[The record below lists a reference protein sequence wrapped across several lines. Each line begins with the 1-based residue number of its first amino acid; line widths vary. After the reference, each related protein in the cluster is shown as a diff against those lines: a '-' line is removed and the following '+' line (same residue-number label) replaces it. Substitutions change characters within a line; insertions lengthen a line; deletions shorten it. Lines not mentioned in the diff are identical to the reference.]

1 MTDSTLTSTLQ
12 YAKGEKPAKE
22 LGPGLRRGDEGG
34 RGDDNSPKILI
45 RKAAVLGAG
54 VMGAQIAAHLANAN
68 VKPILFDLPAKEGKD
83 KSAIANK
90 AIAGLAKLSPS
101 PLSVASV
108 AQQIQAANYDEHLE
122 LLKDCDLV
130 IEAISERMDW
140 KKDLFAKVAPYVA
153 PNAIF
158 ASNTSGL
165 SITELSKTM
174 PAELRKRFCGIHF
187 FNPPRYMRLVEL
199 IPTEETDDAVM
210 DRLETFLTT
219 TLGKGVIRAK
229 DTPNFVANRVGV
241 FSMLASMHHT
251 LAFKLGFDEVD
262 ALTGPGIGRA
272 KSATY
277 RTADVVGLDT
287 MAHVIKTMG
296 DTLPNDPWHAYYQAP
311 EWLAALVAKGALGQK
326 TKAGI
331 FTKKGKDILVL
342 DVAKKDYVVGTGKVA
357 DEVQAIL
364 KEKNPADQLAKLRAS
379 THPQAQFLWA
389 IFRDLFHYVAVHL
402 AQIAHSAR
410 DVDFAIRWGFG
421 WARGPFE
428 LWQAAGWQQVAKW
441 IEEDIQ
447 AGKTMAKAPLP
458 AWVTDGRKGVHSPEG
473 SYSGETGKMV
483 PRSKLPVYARQLFP
497 ETVIGEKPADRGTTV
512 FEDEGVRMWH
522 QGDRIAIVSF
532 KSKMHS
538 LGTEVLLGLNRAID
552 EAEKNFDALVIWHEA
567 PFAVGANLKA
577 ALESLKAGQF
587 DEFEKMVALFQTT
600 SQRLKYSLVPTV
612 AAVEGMA
619 LGGGCEFVM
628 HSQRVVAALESY
640 IGLVEVG
647 VGLLPAGGG
656 LKEFAERSVAWT
668 GGGDAFPAISRAFR
682 QIAMGEVSKSAEDAR
697 ERGFLKSSDLI
708 IFHPAELLYVAKQQA
723 RAMAESGVRPPLAPA
738 QIPVLGDTGIAT
750 LKMMLVNM
758 KEGGFISDHDYEIS
772 SRIAEVICGGEVEPG
787 SIVDEKWLLD
797 LERRHFVELAKMP
810 KTQERIEHM
819 LKTGKPLRN

>member
-1 MTDSTLTSTLQ
+1 MAETTTPP
-12 YAKGEKPAKE
+12 K
-22 LGPGLRRGDEGG
+22 LGPGPSPRSGARGDEGTAG
-34 RGDDNSPKILI
+34 ASPSPKILI

-54 VMGAQIAAHLANAN
+54 VMGVQIAAHLANAN
-68 VKPILFDLPAKEGKD
+68 VRAILFDLPAKEGKD

-90 AIAGLAKLSPS
+90 SIAGLAKMSPS
-101 PLSVASV
+101 PLAVNSVA
-108 AQQIQAANYDEHLE
+108 AQITAANYDEHLD

-140 KKDLFAKVAPYVA
+140 KKDLFQKVAPHIGT
-153 PNAIF
+153 NAIF

-165 SITELSKTM
+165 SITELGKTL

-199 IPTEETDDAVM
+199 IPTAETDPAVM

-241 FSMLASMHHT
+241 FSMLATMHHT
-251 LAFKLGFDEVD
+251 LQFKLGFDEVD

-296 DTLPNDPWHAYYQAP
+296 DTLPADPWAAFYQAP
-311 EWLAALVAKGALGQK
+311 EWLSGLIAKGALGQK

-342 DVAKKDYVVGTGKVA
+342 DVGAKDYRPSKGEVSA
-357 DEVQAIL
+357 EVQAIL
-364 KEKNPADQLAKLRAS
+364 KERNPAEQLAKLRNS

-402 AQIAHSAR
+402 ADIAHNAR

-428 LWQAAGWQQVAKW
+428 LWQAAGWQQVAQW
-441 IEEDIQ
+441 IEEDIK

-458 AWVTDGRKGVHSPEG
+458 RWVFDGRVGVHAPEA
-473 SYSGETGKMV
+473 SFSAATGKME
-483 PRSKLPVYARQLFP
+483 PRSKLPVYARQLLP
-497 ETVIGEKPADRGTTV
+497 EQVIGEKPVDRGTTV

-538 LGTEVLLGLNRAID
+538 LGTEVLLGLNRAVD

-577 ALESLKAGQF
+577 ALDSLKAGKY
-587 DEFEKMVALFQTT
+587 DEFEKMVALFQQT

-656 LKEFAERSVAWT
+656 LKEFAERSVAWA
-668 GGGDAFPAISRAFR
+668 GGGDAFPAISRAFK
-682 QIAMGEVSKSAEDAR
+682 QIAMGETSKSAEEAR
-697 ERGFLKSSDLI
+697 ERGFLKPSDVV
-708 IFHPAELLYVAKQQA
+708 IFHPGELLYVAKQQA
-723 RAMAESGVRPPLAPA
+723 RAMADSGVRPNLAPA

-758 KEGGFISDHDYEIS
+758 KEGGFISEHDYEIS
-772 SRIAEVICGGEVEPG
+772 SRIADAICGGPVEPG
-787 SIVDEKWLLD
+787 SMVDEKWLLD
-797 LERRHFVELAKMP
+797 LERKHFVELAKMP
-810 KTQERIEHM
+810 KTQERIEAM

>member
-1 MTDSTLTSTLQ
+1 MTEDTIEI
-12 YAKGEKPAKE
+12 G
-22 LGPGLRRGDEGG
+22 RREALAIRQSIARAGQ
-34 RGDDNSPKILI
+34 RVLI

-68 VKPILFDLPAKEGKD
+68 VKPILFDLSAKEGKD

-90 AIAGLAKLSPS
+90 AIDGLAKLNPS
-101 PLSVASV
+101 PIAT
-108 AQQIQAANYDEHLE
+108 AAAAKQIVAANYDEHLE
-122 LLKDCDLV
+122 MLRDCDLV

-140 KKDLFAKVAPYVA
+140 KKDLFQKVAPYIGA
-153 PNAIF
+153 NAIF

-165 SITELSKTM
+165 SITELGETL
-174 PAELRKRFCGIHF
+174 PPELRKRFCGIHF

-199 IPTEETDDAVM
+199 VPTPDTDDAVM

-219 TLGKGVIRAK
+219 TLGKGVVRAK

-241 FSMLASMHHT
+241 FSMLATMHHT

-262 ALTGPGIGRA
+262 ALTGPAIGRA

-287 MAHVIKTMG
+287 MAHVIKTMA
-296 DTLPNDPWHAYYQAP
+296 DTLPGDPWAAYYKAP
-311 EWLAALVAKGALGQK
+311 DWLSALVAKGALGQK

-342 DVAKKDYVVGTGKVA
+342 DVDKQDYRVSAGDVYP
-357 DEVQAIL
+357 DVQAIL
-364 KEKNPADQLAKLRAS
+364 KEKNPGEQLAKLRAS
-379 THPQAQFLWA
+379 TNPQGQFLWA

-402 AQIAHSAR
+402 ADIAHCAR

-421 WARGPFE
+421 WQHGPFE
-428 LWQAAGWQQVAKW
+428 LWQAAGWQQVAGW
-441 IEEDIQ
+441 IAEDIA
-447 AGKTMAKAPLP
+447 AGKTMTKAPLP
-458 AWVTDGRKGVHSPEG
+458 KWVTDGRSGVHSTEG
-473 SYSGETGKMV
+473 SYSAETGKMV

-497 ETVIGEKPADRGTTV
+497 ETVVGEKLGNRGTVV

-532 KSKMHS
+532 KSKMHA
-538 LGTEVLLGLNRAID
+538 LGVEVLQGLNRAID

-577 ALESLKAGQF
+577 AIESLKAGRF
-587 DEFEKMVALFQTT
+587 DDFEKMVALFQQT

-628 HSQRVVAALESY
+628 HSQRAVVALESY
-640 IGLVEVG
+640 VGLVEAG

-656 LKEFAERSVAWT
+656 LKEFAERSVAWAN
-668 GGGDAFPAISRAFR
+668 GGDAMPQLQRFFKQA
-682 QIAMGEVSKSAEDAR
+682 AMGEVSKSAENAR
-697 ERGFLKSSDLI
+697 EMGYLKASDVV
-708 IFHPAELLYVAKQQA
+708 IFNPAELLYVAKEQA
-723 RAMAESGVRPPLAPA
+723 HAMAETGVRPALAPA
-738 QIPVLGDTGIAT
+738 QIPVAGDTGIAT

-772 SRIAEVICGGEVEPG
+772 SRIAEVVCGGEVTPG

-797 LERRHFVELAKMP
+797 LERRNFVELAKMP
-810 KTQERIEHM
+810 KTQERIEYM
-819 LKTGKPLRN
+819 LKNGKPLRN